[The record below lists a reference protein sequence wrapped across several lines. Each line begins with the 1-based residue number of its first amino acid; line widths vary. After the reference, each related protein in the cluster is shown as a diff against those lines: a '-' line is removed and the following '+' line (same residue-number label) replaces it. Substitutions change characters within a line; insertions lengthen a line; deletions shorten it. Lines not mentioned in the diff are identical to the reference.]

1 MRKLHPYILQSREE
15 DMDGEA
21 TTMTTTTA
29 AAAEK
34 AEREEEARV
43 DEEKGTRVENSGLGA
58 DARECESSLEENSD
72 DENPK
77 AIDED
82 ADEDAAAAAAAK
94 GSPRGSSPPR
104 ATERSHVNDKST
116 DVTASLA

>member
-1 MRKLHPYILQSREE
+1 M
-15 DMDGEA
+15 
-21 TTMTTTTA
+21 
-29 AAAEK
+29 
-34 AEREEEARV
+34 

-82 ADEDAAAAAAAK
+82 ADEDAAAAVAK

-104 ATERSHVNDKST
+104 AGERSHASDKST
-116 DVTASLA
+116 EVAASLA